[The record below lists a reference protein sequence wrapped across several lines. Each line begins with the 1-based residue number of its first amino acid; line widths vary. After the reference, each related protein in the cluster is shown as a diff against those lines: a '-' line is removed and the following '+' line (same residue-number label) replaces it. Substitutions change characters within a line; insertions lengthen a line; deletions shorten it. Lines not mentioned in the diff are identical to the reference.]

1 VVTLGLLRYLGV
13 GREDSGYGTAANASR
28 YIEAVAKLTP
38 DHGWI
43 IPDPICDPSRIKRNL
58 GPFRIRGNV
67 GPFDVTPDNIGE
79 MINAALGNG
88 SYDASNQDSNSRVHS
103 WKCSNNLDSYTL
115 HVGSEIE
122 ERILAGMLAN
132 SLNFKAAH
140 GENVQATVAWVGPG
154 AAEDTDTL
162 AVLTRSNLSA
172 LQPFV
177 YHQASGNLT
186 VGIGDKS
193 ANIFDIE
200 LNIENNI
207 PVDRGNFNTRYM
219 PKNRRGSRSVT
230 GKLSAFFDD
239 DDEYDRFI
247 AGEAFAMDLI
257 FVGPVIAGGRYYT
270 LRWYMPEVV
279 YLRDAAHPV
288 QPMDEP
294 LAIDCP
300 FQALCD
306 DGTYTEL
313 YIQLENQLTSVSYT

>member
-1 VVTLGLLRYLGV
+1 MGLIRYLGL
-13 GREDSGYGTAANASR
+13 GREDSGFGTAANASR
-28 YIEAVAKLTP
+28 YVETIAKLIP
-38 DHGWI
+38 DQGWI
-43 IPDPICDPSRIKRNL
+43 IPDPICDPSRTKKNL
-58 GPFRIRGNV
+58 GPYRIRGNV

-79 MINAALGNG
+79 MINAALGNNA
-88 SYDASNQDSNSRVHS
+88 YNATNNDTKSRTHS
-103 WKCSNNLDSYTL
+103 WKCGNDLDSYTL
-115 HVGSEIE
+115 RIGAEIE

-132 SLNFKAAH
+132 SLNFKASH

-154 AAEDTDTL
+154 AAESSTTLDT
-162 AVLTRSNLSA
+162 LTRSNLSA

-177 YHQASGNLT
+177 YHQASGTLL
-186 VGIGDKS
+186 VGAGSPGDKS

-207 PVDRGNFNTRYM
+207 PVDRGNFNSRYM
-219 PKNRRGSRSVT
+219 PKIRRGSRSVT

-247 AGEAFAMDLI
+247 AGTPFILDLK
-257 FVGPVIAGGRYYT
+257 FVGPTITSPRYYT
-270 LRWYMPEVV
+270 LRWYMPVCV
-279 YLRDAAHPV
+279 YLRDAAHPI

-300 FQALCD
+300 FQALYD